1 MMLLLL
7 LLACQATPEDL
18 AKKIGDSVRA
28 DGAWLDQNFD
38 LDLLFARSFK
48 SEPGDPKRKDGFGRG
63 IKKTF
68 NLGKQTAQSVKD
80 GGSYTLLRI
89 RTGDGKTRVLF
100 RVLIGE
106 SFNYHEYLLEPAP
119 GGGFRIVDLYP
130 YISGEWLSD
139 TFRRAYLKMLASDPA
154 GGTLKDNEYMKNL
167 DKINRMSAARDE
179 GRPADVLKLFASL
192 PPALQ
197 KDKSLLLMRC
207 IAASDVGEKESL
219 EAVEAMKKQH
229 PGDPCLAIHSL
240 APYTAA
246 KRFDAALEAVDAIEK
261 ATGGDAWLQVQR
273 LEIHMAA
280 GAPDKARAA
289 GLKAIE
295 TEKTLETAWW
305 SLVSIELREKKYA
318 EAAQWLGRIEKE
330 LKIEVADLTK
340 IEAYAG
346 FVKSP
351 EYAAWMKSRGR

>member
-1 MMLLLL
+1 MLLLL

-18 AKKIGDSVRA
+18 AKKIGESVRA

-38 LDLLFARSFK
+38 MDQLFARSFK
-48 SEPGDPKRKDGFGRG
+48 NEPGDPKRKDGFGRG
-63 IKKTF
+63 IKKSF
-68 NLGKQTAQSVKD
+68 SLGKQTAQSLKD

-89 RTGDGKTRVLF
+89 RTVDGKTRALF

-106 SFNYHEYLLEPAP
+106 SFNYHEYLFEPAP
-119 GGGFRIVDLYP
+119 GGGLRIVDLYP
-130 YISGEWLSD
+130 TISGEWLSE

-154 GGTLKDNEYMKNL
+154 GGLKDNEYMKNL
-167 DKINRMSAARDE
+167 DKINKMSAARD
-179 GRPADVLKLFASL
+179 GGQPADVLKIFWTL

-197 KDKSLLLMRC
+197 KDKSLLIMRC

-219 EAVEAMKKQH
+219 EAVEAMKKAH
-229 PGDPCLAIHSL
+229 PGDPSIAIHSL

-246 KRFDAALEAVDAIEK
+246 KRFDAALEAVDALEK
-261 ATGGDAWLQVQR
+261 ATGGDAWLHVQR

-280 GAPDKARAA
+280 GAPEKARAA

-295 TEKTLETAWW
+295 LEKTLETAWW

-318 EAAQWLGRIEKE
+318 ETAQWLVRIEKE
-330 LKIEVADLTK
+330 LKLEIADLTK

-351 EYAAWMKSRGR
+351 EYAAWMKGRGR